1 MKSQRVNTLFKGP
14 QCQKY
19 FKIHDW
25 QVNTI
30 WVVNFHNLTQ
40 ISLEQSFSAWA
51 LLSFGAK

>member
-1 MKSQRVNTLFKGP
+1 MKNQRVNTLFKGP

-25 QVNTI
+25 QINTI
-30 WVVNFHNLTQ
+30 WVVTFHNLTQ
-40 ISLEQSFSAWA
+40 ISLEQNFSGWA